1 MNQVRDIQT
10 VWALIQQIVPGSA
23 QVTGVRAPPPVQ
35 KDQEEIP
42 LDMNDRSVPS
52 FLRAEASSPTQVI
65 SGDDES
71 AARLQPVTPT
81 ESPRRAAGM
90 DASLDVL
97 AEQMLNLVEVVSAQ
111 EKDIKALKVRCQ
123 QLEEHDQAVM
133 VAFTTFFH
141 VLAAKRVAKLEDI
154 AAILHNIIKVAQ
166 REAYPQE
173 SIRFL
178 EDLATMLH
186 EQSASRTTDAQMHD
200 GPNPGSKD

>member
-1 MNQVRDIQT
+1 MNQVRYIQT
-10 VWALIQQIVPGSA
+10 IWALIQRIVPGSA
-23 QVTGVRAPPPVQ
+23 QDTGVRSPPPLQ
-35 KDQEEIP
+35 EDQEEIP
-42 LDMNDRSVPS
+42 SDMNDRNVPN
-52 FLRAEASSPTQVI
+52 FLKAEASSPPQVV

-71 AARLQPVTPT
+71 AARLRPVTPT

-178 EDLATMLH
+178 EGLATMLH
-186 EQSASRTTDAQMHD
+186 EQSASGTTDAQMHD